1 MTVADAKAALERGRP
16 IVLVRA
22 PAVEAA
28 ADLWALIAGDAPGR
42 SAGSAPTVLV
52 CADAEAAA
60 EWVGAA
66 PGGLRVH
73 AVTGLARSAR
83 VLTAGVVDVLAGA
96 APDLAALA
104 QRAALKLDPVATV
117 VLAWPEAVVGSEAAP
132 ALDTILAEA
141 KDARRIVLSWN
152 PAVLGDFLE
161 RHARR
166 ALVIGAL
173 PVDDAG
179 APLAPVC
186 QVHYAIVPAARR
198 AAASR
203 DALDVLGA
211 THPLVWDGGPIDPP
225 AASDS
230 APDAVLCTRLP
241 TRADLAALARSGTPV
256 VFITARQLPY
266 LRSIAAATPLAL
278 PCGADRAR
286 DRGAAL
292 RERVASRLAAGNV
305 DAELALLDPLFEQF
319 DPAEVAA
326 ALLAVL
332 GARGS
337 ETMAPPPEASPAAR
351 VKLFVTI
358 GKKDRA
364 AAKDLVG
371 ALLREVGLAKG
382 DLGRVEVRE
391 TFSLVEVAAPLAAQA
406 ARRLTGVTIRGRR
419 VLARLDREA

>member
-1 MTVADAKAALERGRP
+1 MADAKAALERGRP

-28 ADLWALIAGDAPGR
+28 ADLWALIARDTPGR

-60 EWVGAA
+60 EWAGVA
-66 PGGLRVH
+66 PSGLRVH

-83 VLTAGVVDVLAGA
+83 VLKEGAVDVLAGA
-96 APDLAALA
+96 APDVAALA
-104 QRAALKLDPVATV
+104 QRAALKLDLVATV
-117 VLAWPEAVVGSEAAP
+117 VVAWPEAMVGGEAAP

-141 KDARRIVLSWN
+141 RDARRIVLSWN

-166 ALVIGAL
+166 ALLLGAL
-173 PVDDAG
+173 PVDDG
-179 APLAPVC
+179 GSSLGPVC
-186 QVHYAIVPAARR
+186 QVRYAIAPAGRR
-198 AAASR
+198 AAACR

-211 THPLVWDGGPIDPP
+211 THPLVWDGGPIDAL
-225 AASDS
+225 AAPSG

-256 VFITARQLPY
+256 VLITARQLPY

-278 PCGADRAR
+278 PSGADRAR
-286 DRGAAL
+286 DRGAVL
-292 RERVASRLAAGNV
+292 RQRVASRLTAGNV

-332 GARGS
+332 GARGG
-337 ETMAPPPEASPAAR
+337 ETSGPVAEASPSAR

-364 AAKDLVG
+364 APKDLVG

-391 TFSLVEVAAPLAAQA
+391 TFSLVEVAAPVAAQA

>member
-1 MTVADAKAALERGRP
+1 MADAKAALERGRP

-22 PAVEAA
+22 PAVEQA
-28 ADLWALIAGDAPGR
+28 ADLWALIAGDALGR

-60 EWVGAA
+60 EWAGAA
-66 PGGLRVH
+66 PAGLRVH
-73 AVTGLARSAR
+73 AVTGLARSVR
-83 VLTAGVVDVLAGA
+83 VLKAGAVDVLAGA
-96 APDLAALA
+96 APELAALA

-117 VLAWPEAVVGSEAAP
+117 VLAWPEAVVSSEAAP

-152 PAVLGDFLE
+152 PEVLGDFLE

-173 PVDDAG
+173 AVDDAG

-186 QVHYAIVPAARR
+186 QVRYAIVPAARR
-198 AAASR
+198 AAACR

-211 THPLVWDGGPIDPP
+211 TQPLVWDGGPIDPP
-225 AASDS
+225 AASGS
-230 APDAVLCTRLP
+230 SPDAVLCTRLP
-241 TRADLAALARSGTPV
+241 TRVDLAALARSGTPV

-278 PCGADRAR
+278 PSGADRAR

-292 RERVASRLAAGNV
+292 RERVAARLAAGNV

-332 GARGS
+332 GAPGTEAS
-337 ETMAPPPEASPAAR
+337 GPAPEASPTAR

-391 TFSLVEVAAPLAAQA
+391 TFSLVEVAAPVAAHA
-406 ARRLTGVTIRGRR
+406 ARRLSGVTIRGRR

>member
-1 MTVADAKAALERGRP
+1 MTVVDAKAALERGRP

-28 ADLWALIAGDAPGR
+28 ADLWALLAWDAAAR
-42 SAGSAPTVLV
+42 SALSAPTVVV
-52 CADAEAAA
+52 CSDADAAA
-60 EWVGAA
+60 EWVAAA
-66 PGGLRVH
+66 PVGLRVH

-83 VLTAGVVDVLAGA
+83 VLKTGTVDVLAGA

-117 VLAWPEAVVGSEAAP
+117 VLAWPEAVVASEAA
-132 ALDTILAEA
+132 AAVDTLLAEA

-152 PAVLGDFLE
+152 PALLSDFLE

-166 ALVIGAL
+166 ALVVDPP

-179 APLAPVC
+179 SPLPPVC
-186 QVHYAIVPAARR
+186 QVRYAIVPAARR
-198 AAASR
+198 MAACR

-211 THPLVWDGGPIDPP
+211 LHPLVWEGGPTDPP
-225 AASDS
+225 QAAGS

-278 PCGADRAR
+278 PSGADRAR
-286 DRGAAL
+286 DRGAGL

-305 DAELALLDPLFEQF
+305 DAELALLDPLFQQF

-332 GARGS
+332 GARGGEPS
-337 ETMAPPPEASPAAR
+337 APVTEAAPSAR

-364 AAKDLVG
+364 APKDLVG

-391 TFSLVEVAAPLAAQA
+391 TFSLVEVAAPVAAQA

>member
-1 MTVADAKAALERGRP
+1 VTVADAKAALERGRP

-22 PAVEAA
+22 PAVEQA
-28 ADLWALIAGDAPGR
+28 ADLWALIAGDVPAG

-60 EWVGAA
+60 EWAGAA
-66 PGGLRVH
+66 PTGLRVH

-83 VLTAGVVDVLAGA
+83 VLKAGAVDVLAGA

-179 APLAPVC
+179 APLGPVC
-186 QVHYAIVPAARR
+186 QVRYAIVPAARR
-198 AAASR
+198 AAACR

-211 THPLVWDGGPIDPP
+211 THPLVWDGGPIDAP
-225 AASDS
+225 AASGS

-278 PCGADRAR
+278 PSGADRAR

-292 RERVASRLAAGNV
+292 RERVAARLAAGNV

-332 GARGS
+332 GSRAS
-337 ETMAPPPEASPAAR
+337 EASGPVAEASPAAR

-391 TFSLVEVAAPLAAQA
+391 TFSLVEVAAPVAAQA
-406 ARRLTGVTIRGRR
+406 ARRLSGVTIRGRR